1 MKNFNIM
8 GSFTKN
14 QYIWRNASKGDEQ
27 FTDLKVAWQRRWGV
41 VFEDVVDTPMHTM
54 KLLLPF

>member
-1 MKNFNIM
+1 M

-27 FTDLKVAWQRRWGV
+27 FTDLKGAWQRRWGV

-54 KLLLPF
+54 ELLLPF